1 MGYNSFSPG
10 LLVKQKW
17 TDWVSIFSISQFLFT
32 LYSLTTGLK
41 EDSGA
46 RDLYES
52 KTVILKTFKLGI

>member
-1 MGYNSFSPG
+1 M
-10 LLVKQKW
+10 KQKW